1 MYSNYDLECIF
12 YLGIEIRK
20 MLLLE
25 ENFLYIDLY
34 FDKVKE
40 IYLDYKNYDSSNI
53 SLLDSVHKYIN
64 DNENKILE
72 KIRDCFE

>member
-53 SLLDSVHKYIN
+53 SLLDSIHFYISN
-64 DNENKILE
+64 NENKILE

>member
-53 SLLDSVHKYIN
+53 SLLDSIHKYISN
-64 DNENKILE
+64 NENKILE

>member
-25 ENFLYIDLY
+25 ENFLYIDSY

-53 SLLDSVHKYIN
+53 SLLDSIHKYIN
-64 DNENKILE
+64 NNENKILE

>member
-53 SLLDSVHKYIN
+53 SLLDSIHKYISN
-64 DNENKILE
+64 NENKILE
-72 KIRDCFE
+72 KIKDCFE

>member
-53 SLLDSVHKYIN
+53 SLLDNIHKYIN

>member
-34 FDKVKE
+34 FDTVKE

-53 SLLDSVHKYIN
+53 SLLDSIHKYISN
-64 DNENKILE
+64 NENKILE